1 MKKTVLVLY
10 YHFYL
15 YYKKKKVFKSH
26 QKFFSKNHI
35 WLGVTIADTWFS
47 QIRKHWKLSDG
58 AIKHV
63 LLWKHSQ
70 QVGLFTELVAG
81 RNSGSWLVHQVGVYL
96 HHILLDNVRCQC
108 LLSWHC
114 VWLIFTDGR
123 MDFCRARPW
132 FWWRAATAVCSP
144 DSAPYLRMY
153 AVYND
158 ERWGRKCQRL
168 MCQRSHV
175 WARRPFPAVIN
186 LSVATRY
193 PWQEGATAVYL

>member
-1 MKKTVLVLY
+1 MKKSIQITS
-10 YHFYL
+10 
-15 YYKKKKVFKSH
+15 KKIQKSH
-26 QKFFSKNHI
+26 LTPCYNSWHLIFP
-35 WLGVTIADTWFS
+35 
-47 QIRKHWKLSDG
+47 IRKDWKLSDG

-144 DSAPYLRMY
+144 ESLRHVYECTPSVTMSTEEENANVWCASAVTFEYGGHSQL
-153 AVYND
+153 
-158 ERWGRKCQRL
+158 
-168 MCQRSHV
+168 
-175 WARRPFPAVIN
+175 
-186 LSVATRY
+186 LSIC
-193 PWQEGATAVYL
+193 L